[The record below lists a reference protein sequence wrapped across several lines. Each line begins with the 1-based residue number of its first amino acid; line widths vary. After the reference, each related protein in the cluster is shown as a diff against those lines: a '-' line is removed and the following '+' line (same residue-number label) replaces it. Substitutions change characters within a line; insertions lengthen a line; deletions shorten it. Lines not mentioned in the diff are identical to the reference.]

1 MFKVITGT
9 LQANH
14 NTMQITENIIENSYI
29 YEVYVNSN
37 SDVIP
42 QSIDVSG
49 HTLTVTFDSKP
60 TNNVVCKIL
69 MFDEYISS
77 NDIAYQE
84 GQHTP
89 TVKTV
94 LEGMTEEILDFDRQL
109 TTFGNKV
116 NTLTNTVNDIN
127 ERIPTDTVLGGVLYH
142 STTGNTWK
150 KLDSSNID
158 YDEGSTIYSAMGDI
172 DDLSTT
178 SKNLVSA
185 INEVNSRPSGG
196 IIISSTPVVI
206 GKFDNKN
213 LYCKYITGNIIG
225 GDFTVPHNI
234 ENLDLIIDYDAYRYT
249 TDSNKWLWKS
259 YARGTN
265 RSYSIIVNGVNATN
279 FDISVTGWTSGSF
292 RIVVYYTL
300 NE

>member
-29 YEVYVNSN
+29 YEVYVNST

-49 HTLTVTFDSKP
+49 HTLTVTFDSSP

-77 NDIAYQE
+77 KDILYLDGIQ
-84 GQHTP
+84 GT

-94 LEGMTEEILDFDRQL
+94 LDGITEELQDFNIGL
-109 TTFGNKV
+109 TTITTKV
-116 NTLTNTVNDIN
+116 NNIDS
-127 ERIPTDTVLGGVLYH
+127 RIPTDTVLGGVLYH
-142 STTGNTWK
+142 ATTGNIWK
-150 KLDSSNID
+150 KLDASNLD
-158 YDEGSTIYSAMGDI
+158 YDNNSTIYSAIGDI
-172 DDLSTT
+172 DELETQST
-178 SKNLVSA
+178 NIVNA

-196 IIISSTPVVI
+196 IVMSTTPVVV

-225 GDFTVPHNI
+225 GDFTVPHHI
-234 ENLDLIIDYDAYRYT
+234 ENLDMIIDYDVYRYVNN
-249 TDSNKWLWKS
+249 DSDKLLWKA
-259 YARGTN
+259 YGRGTN
-265 RSYSIIVNGVNATN
+265 RSYNITVNGVDTTN
-279 FDISVTGWTSGSF
+279 FDITVNGWNTGNF
-292 RIVVYYTL
+292 RIVIYYTI

>member
-14 NTMQITENIIENSYI
+14 NIMQITENIIENSYI
-29 YEVYVNSN
+29 YEVYVNST

-49 HTLTVTFDSKP
+49 HTLTVIFDSSP

-77 NDIAYQE
+77 KDILYLDGIQ
-84 GQHTP
+84 GT

-94 LEGMTEEILDFDRQL
+94 LDGITEELQDFNIGL
-109 TTFGNKV
+109 TTITTKV
-116 NTLTNTVNDIN
+116 NNIDS
-127 ERIPTDTVLGGVLYH
+127 RIPTDTVLGGVLYH
-142 STTGNTWK
+142 ATTGNIWK
-150 KLDSSNID
+150 KLDASNLD
-158 YDEGSTIYSAMGDI
+158 YDNNSTIYSAIGDI
-172 DDLSTT
+172 DELETQST
-178 SKNLVSA
+178 NLVNA

-196 IIISSTPVVI
+196 IVMSTTPVVV

-213 LYCKYITGNIIG
+213 LYCKYITGNIIS
-225 GDFTVPHNI
+225 GDFTVPHHI
-234 ENLDLIIDYDAYRYT
+234 ENLDMIIDYDVYRYVNI
-249 TDSNKWLWKS
+249 DSERLLWKA
-259 YARGTN
+259 YGRGTN
-265 RSYSIIVNGVNATN
+265 RSYNITVNGVNETN
-279 FDISVTGWTSGSF
+279 FDITVNGWNTGNF
-292 RIVVYYTL
+292 RIVIYYTI

>member
-29 YEVYVNSN
+29 YEVYVNST

-49 HTLTVTFDSKP
+49 HTLTVTFDSSP

-77 NDIAYQE
+77 KDILYLDGIQ
-84 GQHTP
+84 GT

-94 LEGMTEEILDFDRQL
+94 LDEITEELQDFNIGL
-109 TTFGNKV
+109 TTITTKV
-116 NTLTNTVNDIN
+116 NNIDS
-127 ERIPTDTVLGGVLYH
+127 RIPTDTVLGGVLYH
-142 STTGNTWK
+142 ATTGNIWK
-150 KLDSSNID
+150 KLDASNLD
-158 YDEGSTIYSAMGDI
+158 YDNNSTIYSAIGDI
-172 DDLSTT
+172 DELETQST
-178 SKNLVSA
+178 NIVNA

-196 IIISSTPVVI
+196 IVMSTTPVVV

-225 GDFTVPHNI
+225 GDFTVPHHI
-234 ENLDLIIDYDAYRYT
+234 ENLDMIIDYDVYRYVNN
-249 TDSNKWLWKS
+249 DSDKLLWKA
-259 YARGTN
+259 YGRGTN
-265 RSYSIIVNGVNATN
+265 RSYNITVNGVDTTN
-279 FDISVTGWTSGSF
+279 FDITVNGWNTGNF
-292 RIVVYYTL
+292 RIVIYYTI